1 MPGPDFL
8 PQEVT
13 PLALSELQER
23 IKEGVESACPAKCW
37 VQAEIASVSVK
48 ANGHCY
54 LDLVEQENGSVLA
67 RAKAVVW
74 SSRYRLLRP
83 FLREALGGE
92 LRAGMQILARVQVS
106 YSGIY
111 SLTLVI
117 DEIQPEFTLGAAEL
131 ERRRT
136 LEKLERE
143 GLLDAQQA
151 LSLPDLPYALAVIS
165 AATAAGYGDFVRH
178 LTGNDYGFAFGV
190 ELFEAAMQGEG
201 APASIADAL
210 QRVETADKRFDAVLI
225 LRGGGS
231 AGDLSCFDDYDLCFA
246 IATCPLPVFTA
257 IGHERDHHIADRV
270 AFRAVKTPT
279 ALADEFIDAFA
290 AEDERLLS
298 TAAALRLSALSRL
311 SAEEQRV
318 RGLEERILASDPKK
332 VLERGYSLVTDAAGV
347 VLKRAEGLR
356 PGDRIDV
363 LFLDGSLKCIVDK
376 KI

>member
-1 MPGPDFL
+1 MSGPDFL

-23 IKEGVESACPAKCW
+23 IKAGVESACPAKCW
-37 VQAEIASVSVK
+37 VQAEIASISAK

-54 LDLVEQENGSVLA
+54 LDLVEHEGGSVLA
-67 RAKAVVW
+67 RAKAVIW
-74 SSRYRLLRP
+74 GSRYRLLRP
-83 FLREALGGE
+83 FLQEALGGD
-92 LRAGMQILARVQVS
+92 LQPGMQVLARVQVS

-136 LEKLERE
+136 LEKLEKE

-151 LSLPDLPYALAVIS
+151 LSLPDLPYALAVVS

-178 LTGNDYGFAFGV
+178 LEGNAYGFVFGV
-190 ELFEAAMQGEG
+190 ELFEATMQGEA
-201 APASIADAL
+201 APGSISDAL
-210 QRVETADKRFDAVLI
+210 QRVETSGKHFDAVLL

-231 AGDLSCFDDYDLCFA
+231 AGDLSCFDDYGLCLA
-246 IATCPLPVFTA
+246 IATCPIPVFTA

-279 ALADEFIDAFA
+279 ALADEFIEAFA
-290 AEDERLLS
+290 AEDERLLAMQS
-298 TAAALRLSALSRL
+298 QLRLSALSRL
-311 SAEEQRV
+311 SLEEQRV
-318 RGLEERILASDPKK
+318 RALEERLSASNPMN
-332 VLERGYSLVTDAAGV
+332 VLERGYSLVTDARGV
-347 VLKRAEGLR
+347 VLKRAEGIAE
-356 PGDRIDV
+356 GDEIDV
-363 LFLDGSLKCIVDK
+363 IFRDGRLKCIVDR